1 MLNID
6 QHLLTKL
13 IEECSEIQKRAC
25 KALVFGI
32 DDRDVTLL
40 AQGIDAQTERE
51 RLWDEINDLVG
62 VVEMMCERGTFPAEL
77 DRAKVEAKK
86 AKVLKFMQYSRQ
98 RGELEPE
105 VPLFA
110 S

>member
-1 MLNID
+1 MQTIE

-25 KALVFGI
+25 KALCYGI
-32 DDRDVTLL
+32 DDRDPTRLV
-40 AQGIDAQTERE
+40 GHVQTERE
-51 RLWDEINDLVG
+51 RLFDEINDLVG
-62 VVEMMCERGTFPAEL
+62 VVEMLCERGVFPAEL

-86 AKVLKFMQYSRQ
+86 QKVLHFMKYARD
-98 RGELEPE
+98 RGELELE
-105 VPLFA
+105 APLFA